1 MKNSPTETF
10 KHGIA
15 KPVLPAVFS
24 VGSSNIE
31 L

>member
-15 KPVLPAVFS
+15 KPVLPAVFFGWF
-24 VGSSNIE
+24 VKY
-31 L
+31 